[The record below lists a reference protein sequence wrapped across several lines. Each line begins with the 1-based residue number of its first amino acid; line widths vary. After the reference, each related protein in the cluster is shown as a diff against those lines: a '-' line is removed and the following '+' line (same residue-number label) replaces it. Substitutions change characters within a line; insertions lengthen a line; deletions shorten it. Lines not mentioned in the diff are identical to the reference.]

1 MAAAKWVGSVLDSAG
16 NTIFSLHC
24 LGCCEPQD
32 DGASASAHMSQPA
45 NSFRRY
51 DLDMS
56 FMCQANSCVNNAWQL
71 HAVQNMSKLW
81 RKEILNLV
89 QTDLRAKSVTF
100 PPKSLTNSVNY
111 FIFLGQAPLPVVLGA
126 AGA

>member
-1 MAAAKWVGSVLDSAG
+1 MASSNWQV
-16 NTIFSLHC
+16 SLPNSGGPTKKQGHDPNISKVRGFFKV
-24 LGCCEPQD
+24 LGCFAAD
-32 DGASASAHMSQPA
+32 ND
-45 NSFRRY
+45 
-51 DLDMS
+51 
-56 FMCQANSCVNNAWQL
+56 VK
-71 HAVQNMSKLW
+71 NMSKLW